1 MTRVISVRLRI
12 LLSDAGQEIIEA
24 AIVFPLLFM
33 LLLGIYWFGRAFNI
47 YGTINH
53 AAREGAR
60 VAMVSSCAS
69 CGNAP
74 ASSSSL
80 ATAVTNSL
88 IASRLDPN
96 QAQAFTPTPAPVA
109 CQAISAPLC
118 STVVLPPYTGTIY
131 LCSPVQIN
139 PPPGASNSN
148 PICGVTVSFQYPYQF
163 WFPFTS
169 LNMQQVLLKASVQS
183 YGEQ

>member
-1 MTRVISVRLRI
+1 MTRRVSVRLRI

-60 VAMVSSCAS
+60 VGMVSNCAS
-69 CGNAP
+69 CGNIP
-74 ASSSSL
+74 ATNAQI
-80 ATAVTNSL
+80 ATAVTQAL
-88 IASRLDPN
+88 QASKLDPT
-96 QAQAFTPTPAPVA
+96 QVQCYTPAPSPAA
-109 CQAISAPLC
+109 C
-118 STVVLPPYTGTIY
+118 
-131 LCSPVQIN
+131 
-139 PPPGASNSN
+139 PGVSN
-148 PICGVTVSFQYPYQF
+148 PCKCDATTSNVNICQTVQLNPSPDSSSANAVCGVTVSFQYPYQF

-169 LNMQQVLLKASVQS
+169 LNMQQILLKASVQHD
-183 YGEQ
+183 GEQ